1 MAPSGL
7 RRASSPPTRLPGAFS
22 PLFAP
27 QLMEPAPTEQ
37 DYGFLGDLQL
47 STAIDSPHILQVT
60 RIASSS
66 INLDFF
72 CWMDATKNG
81 SWHLLFTAAFVLL
94 GSAAFLRQLNLPAF
108 VLLGS
113 AAFLRLRP

>member
-1 MAPSGL
+1 
-7 RRASSPPTRLPGAFS
+7 
-22 PLFAP
+22 
-27 QLMEPAPTEQ
+27 MEPAPTEQ

-72 CWMDATKNG
+72 LLDGCNQEWKLAPPFYGCICAT
-81 SWHLLFTAAFVLL
+81 WFRCV
-94 GSAAFLRQLNLPAF
+94 LRQLNLPAF

>member
-1 MAPSGL
+1 
-7 RRASSPPTRLPGAFS
+7 
-22 PLFAP
+22 
-27 QLMEPAPTEQ
+27 
-37 DYGFLGDLQL
+37 
-47 STAIDSPHILQVT
+47 
-60 RIASSS
+60 
-66 INLDFF
+66 
-72 CWMDATKNG
+72 MDATKNG